1 MLIQIDAITYVKRDY
16 LWAAAGKFMFL
27 FGNFYKIC

>member
-16 LWAAAGKFMFL
+16 LWTAAEKLMFL
-27 FGNFYKIC
+27 FDFFYAIC